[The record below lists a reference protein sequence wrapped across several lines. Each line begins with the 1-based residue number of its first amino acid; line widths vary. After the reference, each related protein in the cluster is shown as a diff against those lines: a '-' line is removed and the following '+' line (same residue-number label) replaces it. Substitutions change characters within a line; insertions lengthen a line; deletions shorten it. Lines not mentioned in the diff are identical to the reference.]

1 MASRS
6 GDVLFMTERREPRP
20 ENPPVRE
27 AFLPMAL
34 GSGRA
39 PARPGPLTPHPRRY
53 AVSLNSSRPINA
65 RRISDAPPPI
75 SYNFASRSNRP
86 VGNSLMYPLPP
97 SAWIA

>member
-1 MASRS
+1 
-6 GDVLFMTERREPRP
+6 
-20 ENPPVRE
+20 
-27 AFLPMAL
+27 MAL

-65 RRISDAPPPI
+65 RRISDVPPRI

-86 VGNSLMYPLPP
+86 VGNSLIYPLPP
-97 SAWIA
+97 SAWIASRAIQAPFSAAYKTAPTQVKSSSAI